1 MACKKKLR
9 GGGSASLKSSSKDKM
24 RQGGGISIKYK
35 PKEKGKVKK

>member
-9 GGGSASLKSSSKDKM
+9 GGGNALSKSSGKDKM